1 MKKRFLTAALVP
13 AFAMFLGACEVRQ
26 TEEGDMPDVDVEGGQ
41 LPEYDVD
48 AAPVR
53 VGTDTQTVVVPDVD
67 VGKTD
72 TVRDTVRR

>member
-41 LPEYDVD
+41 LPAYDVD
-48 AAPVR
+48 PAVR
-53 VGTDTQTVVVPDVD
+53 VGTDTQTVIVPDID
-67 VGKTD
+67 VGKPD
-72 TVRDTVRR
+72 SVRDTTHN